1 MATASLLVTI
11 NDALVKEALIVAG
24 AAEVLA
30 YLSPI
35 LVALMSPLMI
45 GERVGTLQWITAL
58 TGFGG
63 VVVMTSPS
71 LEARNWIILLPVL
84 VAVIIAFRD
93 ILIRASIARERAMA
107 LVVWTH
113 LLTIGV
119 AALSFDAAWLRF
131 DMRQFGLYATAGIT
145 VSLGTAGMI
154 AALRYASAASMS
166 AIKYSCVLWA
176 GVIGWTVFDES
187 LSAAMIGGGVLILSG
202 GVMIAWHEIKAGRR
216 PENAGKAR

>member
-1 MATASLLVTI
+1 MLPNRPWALATAV
-11 NDALVKEALIVAG
+11 
-24 AAEVLA
+24 VLA

-35 LVALMSPLMI
+35 
-45 GERVGTLQWITAL
+45 
-58 TGFGG
+58 
-63 VVVMTSPS
+63 
-71 LEARNWIILLPVL
+71 L

-93 ILIRASIARERAMA
+93 ILIRASFARERAMA

-154 AALRYASAASMS
+154 AALRYASATSMS

-176 GVIGWTVFDES
+176 GVIGWTVFKES